1 MDASDAS
8 LRPVLVAGVAPPEPR
23 VVLFALDV
31 RVLADVVFST
41 AASVVLFRAAF
52 FFAVETALLF
62 TVDLT
67 GLATDFVV
75 AAKLFE
81 AGLSALLIPFASLPA
96 SDFVNGGLPVFE
108 ALLLFAV
115 AAVLAADLVAVAFM
129 VSSLN
134 ELRSVQPFPCTAMP
148 ILADGLA
155 CIGCRLRPVSLCTLS
170 NHYFRFPNL
179 KAALVY
185 TRHCSRPL
193 INVSFGRFLPMKTI
207 LLPRASFSGHFAPMS
222 LPII

>member
-8 LRPVLVAGVAPPEPR
+8 LRPVLVVGFAPPELR
-23 VVLFALDV
+23 VALVALDA
-31 RVLADVVFST
+31 RVLAGAVFST
-41 AASVVLFRAAF
+41 AASVVLFRVAF
-52 FFAVETALLF
+52 FLAGETALLF

-67 GLATDFVV
+67 GLATDLV
-75 AAKLFE
+75 AAVRLFE

-96 SDFVNGGLPVFE
+96 SDFVNGGLPGFE
-108 ALLLFAV
+108 ALLVFAV
-115 AAVLAADLVAVAFM
+115 AAVFAADLVAVAFM

-134 ELRSVQPFPCTAMP
+134 ELRSVQPFPRAAMP
-148 ILADGLA
+148 VLEDRPA
-155 CIGCRLRPVSLCTLS
+155 CPGCRLRPVSLCTLP

-185 TRHCSRPL
+185 TKHCSRPL

-207 LLPRASFSGHFAPMS
+207 LLPRISFSGHFAPMS